1 MADAHNDDESR
12 SAEAAGVRRDRPQGT
27 HEPSA
32 ADHVWVA
39 VLVVIIVV
47 LVLVGIL
54 SHIDMNDSGSPT
66 QDWNTVWH

>member
-1 MADAHNDDESR
+1 MADAPDDDESG
-12 SAEAAGVRRDRPQGT
+12 SAEEHDARPDHPQGT

-32 ADHVWVA
+32 ADHIWVA

-54 SHIDMNDSGSPT
+54 SNLDMNDSGSST
-66 QDWNTVWH
+66 QDWETVWH

>member
-1 MADAHNDDESR
+1 MADVHNDDENR
-12 SAEAAGVRRDRPQGT
+12 NAEEDSARPERPQGP

-32 ADHVWVA
+32 ADHFWVA

-47 LVLVGIL
+47 LILVGIL
-54 SHIDMNDSGSPT
+54 SNIDMNDSGSST